1 MWRALARALEAGMP
15 CALLAVI
22 GSRGSAPG
30 RRGAVM
36 AVGPDGPLAGTIG
49 GGIGE
54 SGLVDRVLAELRVG
68 HVVPR
73 RVVLAHREGAVDSSG
88 MICGGSHMV
97 AVCPLGDQDRTGVA
111 SLVDA
116 LVAGRS
122 VEWSVD
128 PRGWRIVEGGGG
140 GPAAAQEA
148 IVQEGTAQSA
158 SAQDGS
164 THEWSARVRSGPTH
178 IVHVVGAGHVGCA
191 LAPVL
196 VALDFRVVLLDERPG
211 LVASVA
217 PTAAHERVAVAYEDL
232 AGVVPEGPRS
242 FAAIMTHAHE
252 RDAVA
257 LAALEP
263 LQLGY
268 LGLLGSRA
276 KVRRVVGDREMPAWF
291 HAPIGVAIGSTTP
304 AEIAI
309 SIAAQMVAVRSAAPV
324 PPA

>member
-1 MWRALARALEAGMP
+1 MWRSLSRALDAGMP

-49 GGIGE
+49 GGVGE
-54 SGLVDRVLAELRVG
+54 SALVDQVLSELRVG
-68 HVVPR
+68 QVAPR

-97 AVCPLGDQDRTGVA
+97 AVSPLVDHDRAGVA

-116 LVAGRS
+116 LTAGRS
-122 VEWSVD
+122 VEWSID

-140 GPAAAQEA
+140 GAGAAQEA
-148 IVQEGTAQSA
+148 SAPEERAQEEPTAQ
-158 SAQDGS
+158 
-164 THEWSARVRSGPTH
+164 WSARMRSGPTH
-178 IVHVVGAGHVGCA
+178 LVHVVGAGHVGCA

-196 VALDFRVVLLDERPG
+196 VALDFRVILFDERPG
-211 LVASVA
+211 VVESVA
-217 PTAAHERVAVAYEDL
+217 PAAAHERVAVPHEDL
-232 AGVVPEGPRS
+232 AGVVPEGPGS
-242 FAAIMTHAHE
+242 FAAIMTHAHD

-276 KVRRVVGDREMPAWF
+276 KVRRIVGDREMPAWF
-291 HAPIGVAIGSTTP
+291 HAPIGVAIGSATP
-304 AEIAI
+304 AEIAV
-309 SIAAQMVAVRSAAPV
+309 SIAAEMVAVRSAARRD
-324 PPA
+324 AIG